1 MMKVNIRTARTH
13 FGRLVKRVE
22 QHGAKFLVTRRSRP
36 VALILPL
43 TSDALLLLDSDAEA
57 DVAEDFSFTAEVAA
71 FVRKLPEKKRRKNS
85 HGKPTAAATR

>member
-22 QHGAKFLVTRRSRP
+22 DHNAKFLVTRHSRP

-43 TSDALLLLDSDAEA
+43 TSDALLLLDSEE
-57 DVAEDFSFTAEVAA
+57 VEEDFSFEAEVST
-71 FVRKLPEKKRRKNS
+71 FVKNLPEKKRRNNR
-85 HGKPTAAATR
+85 GKQ